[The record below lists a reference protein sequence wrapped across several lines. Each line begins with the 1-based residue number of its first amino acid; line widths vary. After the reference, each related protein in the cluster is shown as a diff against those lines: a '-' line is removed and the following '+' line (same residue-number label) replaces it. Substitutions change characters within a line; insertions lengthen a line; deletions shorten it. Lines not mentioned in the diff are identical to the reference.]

1 MTTSMSNGLERP
13 DPRTEPDL
21 FGVTAPSPLDLELS
35 VQSERKIG
43 HETPGVLVLDDDSFM
58 LGIQSRTLRGLG
70 FHKIST
76 AGSAEA
82 ALTLLTRP
90 NHLVDVILCDL
101 NMPGMD
107 GIEFLLRLNATGF
120 RGGVILL
127 SGEGARIMHSVQRLL
142 DGSGVLILGALE
154 KPASREA
161 LTALLEAWRPPELA
175 RRPPP
180 PRNYSAADL
189 QAALLD
195 QQFILHYQPQVDVR
209 SGALCG

>member
-1 MTTSMSNGLERP
+1 MASTMSDSA
-13 DPRTEPDL
+13 DP
-21 FGVTAPSPLDLELS
+21 FGVTAPTPLDLDLS
-35 VQSERKIG
+35 AQTERQLG
-43 HETPGVLVLDDDSFM
+43 HEMPGMLLLDDDAFM
-58 LGIQSRTLRGLG
+58 LGVQSRMLRSLG

-76 AGSAEA
+76 AASAA
-82 ALTLLTRP
+82 GALALLGRP
-90 NHLVDVILCDL
+90 QHLVDVILCDL

-107 GIEFLLRLNATGF
+107 GIEFLLQLNATGF
-120 RGGVILL
+120 NGGVILL

-161 LTALLEAWRPPELA
+161 LLALLEAWRPPELA

-195 QQFILHYQPQVDVR
+195 QQF
-209 SGALCG
+209 